1 MSGLLGMP
9 KVFVS
14 SDRSSYTIEYA
25 IDGPWVD
32 EGGESCHLMTLN
44 AAGNP
49 LRHVTVDADLA
60 GDLEAIANYGLVPWA
75 QAQLIDRRRQGDR
88 RKNPERRHAS
98 RRQAK
103 QPRSATASTD
113 R

>member
-49 LRHVTVDADLA
+49 LRYVTVGTDLA
-60 GDLEAIANYGLVPWA
+60 GDLQAIANYGLVPWS
-75 QAQLIDRRRQGDR
+75 QARLIDRRREGDR

-98 RRQAK
+98 RRETGQPPFAK
-103 QPRSATASTD
+103 APTD

>member
-14 SDRSSYTIEYA
+14 SDRSSYVIEYTA
-25 IDGPWVD
+25 DGPWVD
-32 EGGESCHLMTLN
+32 ADGEACHLMTLN

-49 LRHVTVDADLA
+49 LRYVTVGTNLA
-60 GDLEAIANYGLVPWA
+60 GDLEATANYGLVPWA
-75 QAQLIDRRRQGDR
+75 QARLIDRRRQGDR

-103 QPRSATASTD
+103 QPPSGKANTD